1 VSRAIPIAAALAVFV
16 VGCRGEVST
25 DPPITPLRNMHFQ
38 QRYNSQA
45 ESPFFADHRTM
56 RNPPEGT
63 VSRFPGGAN
72 VQYVGFSVGHDEEFL
87 DDALTLGHEADSPAY
102 VMTIPERATQAA
114 GGAEAMV
121 RRGQQR
127 YGIYCTPCHGG
138 VGDGRG
144 LVYLRSLGP
153 DGPRYQYP
161 QPANLHD
168 ERIRHIPDGQL
179 FATISNGVRN
189 MPGYSA
195 QIPVSD
201 RWAIVSYVR
210 ALQLSQINNGATP

>member
-1 VSRAIPIAAALAVFV
+1 MSRALSISVTLAVLV

-25 DPPITPLRNMHFQ
+25 DPPIVLLRNMHFQ

-45 ESPFFADHRTM
+45 RSAFFSDHRTM
-56 RNPPEGT
+56 RVPPEGT
-63 VSRFPGGAN
+63 IGRFPGGAN
-72 VQYVGFSVGHDEEFL
+72 VQYASFTVGRDDGFD
-87 DDALTLGHEADSPAY
+87 DDAVTQGHEPDSPVY
-102 VMTIPERATQAA
+102 VMTIPDRVTQAA
-114 GGAEAMV
+114 GGLEPMV
-121 RRGQQR
+121 RRGQLR

-144 LVYLRSLGP
+144 LVFLRSQGP

-168 ERIRHIPDGQL
+168 DRIRHVPDGQL

-201 RWAIVSYVR
+201 RWAIVAYVR
-210 ALQLSQINNGATP
+210 ALQFSQMNNGATP

>member
-1 VSRAIPIAAALAVFV
+1 MSRALSIAASLAVFV
-16 VGCRGEVST
+16 VGCRGEVSSEA
-25 DPPITPLRNMHFQ
+25 PITLLRNMHVQ

-45 ESPFFADHRTM
+45 RSEFFTDHRTM
-56 RNPPEGT
+56 RDPPGGT
-63 VSRFPGGAN
+63 VARFPGGAD
-72 VQYVGFSVGHDEEFL
+72 VQYAHFTVGHDEGFL
-87 DDALTLGHEADSPAY
+87 EDDVTLGLETDSPTY
-102 VMTIPERATQAA
+102 VATIPDRVTRAA
-114 GGAEAMV
+114 GGMEPLV

-127 YGIYCTPCHGG
+127 YGIFCTPCHGG

-144 LVYLRSLGP
+144 LVFLRSLGP

-168 ERIRHIPDGQL
+168 DRLRHIPDGQMY
-179 FATISNGVRN
+179 ATIANGVRS

-210 ALQLSQINNGATP
+210 ALQLSQTNNGATP

>member
-1 VSRAIPIAAALAVFV
+1 MSRAIPIAAALAVFV
-16 VGCRGEVST
+16 VGCRGEVSA

-45 ESPFFADHRTM
+45 RSPFFADHRTM

-63 VSRFPGGAN
+63 VARFPGGAN
-72 VQYVGFSVGHDEEFL
+72 VQYANFTVGRDEGFD
-87 DDALTLGHEADSPAY
+87 DDAVTLGHENDSPAY
-102 VMTIPERATQAA
+102 VMTIPDRVAQAA
-114 GGAEAMV
+114 GGLDAMV

-144 LVYLRSLGP
+144 LVYLRSIGP

-168 ERIRHIPDGQL
+168 DRLRHIPDGQL
-179 FATISNGVRN
+179 YATISNGVRN